1 MQKKKIWRKD
11 DASGKYPLHLV
22 FKHRVKEIVEENK
35 SVAVN
40 RPGPADDENL
50 VTIVDV
56 SDPWSVIKEGKIR
69 ELKVNKMAGLRKS
82 SKSKTEKK
90 VTYLKPNTTELAN
103 TKVIKVEEVLIK
115 SLFVIGQKSSYFNKP
130 KNSFVNYKAGL
141 KRLRS
146 KRCTKENQT
155 SACIQ
160 KKVTLQPLFVVGKK
174 TSLNN
179 KLF

>member
-1 MQKKKIWRKD
+1 
-11 DASGKYPLHLV
+11 
-22 FKHRVKEIVEENK
+22 
-35 SVAVN
+35 
-40 RPGPADDENL
+40 
-50 VTIVDV
+50 
-56 SDPWSVIKEGKIR
+56 
-69 ELKVNKMAGLRKS
+69 MAGLRKS

-174 TSLNN
+174 TSLKNPKNSFQVYRKYKAELQRNN
-179 KLF
+179 SKPGIEQNEISRCFQIKKARKRL